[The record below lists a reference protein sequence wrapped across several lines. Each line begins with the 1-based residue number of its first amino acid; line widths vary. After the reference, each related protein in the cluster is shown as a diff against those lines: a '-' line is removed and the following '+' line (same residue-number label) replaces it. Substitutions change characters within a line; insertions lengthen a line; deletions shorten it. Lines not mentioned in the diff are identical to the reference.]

1 MKFEITNTVKT
12 GRAFLLAVALVG
24 SGPILAACA
33 GDSTDAATEP
43 ATADLVLAATSQI
56 VDQADIDNLLFMR
69 QEEKLAA
76 DVYSVLYDQWGLRP
90 FANIEQA
97 ELTHQAEVSAVL
109 ASLGIED
116 PIDALAPGEFID
128 PALQDLYDDLVQ
140 RGMISA
146 QEALMVGALIEEV
159 DIADLRQR
167 ASAVPEIDALYARLE
182 AGSNNHL
189 RAFVRSLEGF
199 GVEYESQVLE
209 TADVAAIVAADNA
222 MGHEMQGPGAQGQGA
237 QGQGAQGQGIQ
248 GQGGHGPGGHGQGP
262 GMGQGQGRGR
272 S

>member
-12 GRAFLLAVALVG
+12 GRAFLLAAALAG

-43 ATADLVLAATSQI
+43 ATADLVLAATSQT

-76 DVYSVLYDQWGLRP
+76 DVYNVLYDQWGLRP

-128 PALQDLYDDLVQ
+128 PALQDLYDDLVE

-167 ASAVPEIDALYARLE
+167 ASEVPEIDALYARLE

-199 GVEYESQVLE
+199 GVEYDAQVLE
-209 TADVAAIVAADNA
+209 TADVAAIVAADNT
-222 MGHEMQGPGAQGQGA
+222 MGHEMQGQGV
-237 QGQGAQGQGIQ
+237 Q
-248 GQGGHGPGGHGQGP
+248 GQGGHGQGGLGQGQ
-262 GMGQGQGRGR
+262 GMGQGQGGQGMGQGHGRGR